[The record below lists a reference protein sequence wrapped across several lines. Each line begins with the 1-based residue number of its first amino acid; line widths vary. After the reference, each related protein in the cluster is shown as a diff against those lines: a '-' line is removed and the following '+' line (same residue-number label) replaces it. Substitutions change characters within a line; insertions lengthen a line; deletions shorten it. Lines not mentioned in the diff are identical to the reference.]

1 MEQNNLSYTVTTEK
15 DFETAVKAVEEA
27 TAAEGMK
34 IQHVHDVQATLQSKG
49 YDSKPLKIIEICNAR
64 YAHEVL
70 ARDVM
75 ISLMMPCKVN
85 VYTRE
90 GKTYISALRPTM
102 LAEFFPH
109 AGLKEIA
116 NQVDAKIRA
125 IVDASR

>member
-1 MEQNNLSYTVTTEK
+1 MEQQDLSYTVTTDK
-15 DFETAVKAVEEA
+15 DFAAAVKAVEEA
-27 TAAEGMK
+27 TAAQGMK
-34 IQHVHDVQATLQSKG
+34 VQHVHDVQATLKSKG
-49 YDSKPLKIIEICNAR
+49 YDSEPLKIIEICNAR

-102 LAEFFPH
+102 LAEFFPQ
-109 AGLKEIA
+109 ADLKEVA
-116 NQVDAKIRA
+116 NQVDAQIRG
-125 IVDASR
+125 IVDAAR

>member
-1 MEQNNLSYTVTTEK
+1 MEQQDLSYTVTTDK
-15 DFETAVKAVEEA
+15 DFADAVRAVEEA
-27 TAAEGMK
+27 TAAQGMK
-34 IQHVHDVQATLQSKG
+34 VQHVHDVQATLKSKG
-49 YDSKPLKIIEICNAR
+49 YDSEPLKIIEICNAR

-109 AGLKEIA
+109 ADLKEVA

-125 IVDASR
+125 IVDAAR